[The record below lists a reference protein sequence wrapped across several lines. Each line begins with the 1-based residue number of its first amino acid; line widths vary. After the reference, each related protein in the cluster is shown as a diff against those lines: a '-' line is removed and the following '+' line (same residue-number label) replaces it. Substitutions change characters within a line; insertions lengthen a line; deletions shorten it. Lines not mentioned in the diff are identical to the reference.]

1 MTDTSIDLSGQIDE
15 GRGRNIRDVAGACDA
30 LAVPFFL
37 VGAFARD
44 LLLELRHG
52 FKAQRATNDVDFGVR
67 VGRWEEFEALKRAL
81 AATGRYSPDPN
92 KVQRLIAGDGG
103 LIDIV
108 PFGEVEDASGRI
120 TWPPGHEVVMNAL
133 GFGEAFEHSVRVRIA
148 EDLEVR
154 VSSLAG
160 LALMKLIAWDDRR
173 FNRDARDL
181 RLIMTCYLQA
191 GNEERVFGE
200 RGGQTDLLDDDKFVN
215 VPLTGA
221 RLLGRDVGAIL
232 TEQSL
237 KAVKRILAEQTAGGG
252 GHPLVAAMIGGA
264 FDIDEAYEEALRA
277 LEMFGLGISDV
288 RQS

>member
-1 MTDTSIDLSGQIDE
+1 MTDTLIDLSGKVDA
-15 GRGRNIRDVAGACDA
+15 GRERTIRDVAGACGG

-52 FKAQRATNDVDFGVR
+52 LKAQRATNDVDFGIR
-67 VGRWEEFEALKRAL
+67 VGGWEEFEALKRAL
-81 AATGRYSPDPN
+81 VETDRYIPDPN
-92 KVQRLIAGDGG
+92 KAQRLIAGDGG

-108 PFGEVEDASGRI
+108 PFGEVEDARGRI
-120 TWPPGHEVVMNAL
+120 TWPPEHEIVMNAI
-133 GFGEAFEHSVRVRIA
+133 GFEEAFEHAVRVRVA

-173 FNRDARDL
+173 FNRDAKDL
-181 RLIMTCYLQA
+181 RLIMTKYLQA
-191 GNEERVFGE
+191 GNEERMYGE
-200 RGGQTDLLDDDKFVN
+200 RGDHTDLLDEDKFVDAG
-215 VPLTGA
+215 LTGA

-232 TEQSL
+232 SDQSHGP
-237 KAVKRILAEQTAGGG
+237 VSRILAEQTAEGGA
-252 GHPLVAAMIGGA
+252 HPLIAAMIGDTL
-264 FDIDEAYEEALRA
+264 DIDKAYEEALRG
-277 LEMFGLGISDV
+277 LEMFSLGISDV